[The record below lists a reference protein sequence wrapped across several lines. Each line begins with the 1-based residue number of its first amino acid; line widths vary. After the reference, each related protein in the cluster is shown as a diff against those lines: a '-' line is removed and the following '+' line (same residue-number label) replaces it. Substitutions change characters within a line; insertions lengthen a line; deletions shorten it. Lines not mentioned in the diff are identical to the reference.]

1 MSQAHLSPHDAA
13 RSIALRLRDAGH
25 VAYFAGGC
33 VRDQLLGLE
42 PADFDVATSAKP
54 DEITAIF
61 KGAKGVGES
70 FGVML
75 VRTGGVVVEVATF
88 RADGPYS
95 DSRRPDS
102 VRFATPEEDAHR
114 RDFTVNGLFMDPAS
128 GEVIDFVGGRADV
141 AARVLRAIG
150 SPHER
155 IREDRLRMLRA
166 ARFAARFALEIEPQ
180 TALAI
185 RAHASELA
193 GVSRERI
200 GIEIRKIVEHPR
212 RVHGAELV
220 ESLGLDAAVFVEPHT
235 TGRLARLSTI
245 EHGRPVGALLAAW
258 LRDRGERGGGTGRWT
273 EALMLSNR
281 ESSDL
286 ETTLGLAAW
295 MRDDFD
301 GAATADRRLTLASPL
316 TPSALD
322 VVGVEA
328 AARAQAIRAWMS
340 PYAVAPGGL
349 APARWVNGGDLIAAG
364 LRPGPSMGAILDRVY
379 RAQLEGQVR
388 DAAAALAQALEWG
401 RNGS

>member
-1 MSQAHLSPHDAA
+1 MNQPQLSSHDAA
-13 RSIALRLRDAGH
+13 RSIALRLREAGH

-114 RDFTVNGLFMDPAS
+114 RDFTVNGLFMDPSS

-166 ARFAARFALEIEPQ
+166 ARFAARFALEIDPR

-185 RAHASELA
+185 RTHASELA

-200 GIEIRKIVEHPR
+200 GIEIRKIVEHRR
-212 RVHGAELV
+212 RVHGAGLV
-220 ESLGLDAAVFVEPHT
+220 ESLGLDAAVFGEPHSD
-235 TGRLARLSTI
+235 GPLPRLAAI

-258 LRDRGERGGGTGRWT
+258 LRDRVDRGGGAGRWT

-281 ESSDL
+281 ESGDL
-286 ETTLGLAAW
+286 DTTLGLVAW
-295 MRDDFD
+295 MLDGFD
-301 GAATADRRLTLASPL
+301 GAPIADRRLTLASPL

-322 VVGVEA
+322 IVGVEA
-328 AARAQAIRAWMS
+328 PARSQAIRDWMA
-340 PYAVAPGGL
+340 PYATTTGGL
-349 APARWVNGGDLIAAG
+349 APARWVTGGDLIAAG
-364 LRPGPSMGAILDRVY
+364 LRPGPSMGSILDRVY
-379 RAQLEGQVR
+379 RAQLEGRVA
-388 DAAAALAQALEWG
+388 DPATALAQAVEWG
-401 RNGS
+401 RSAP